1 MNKFWPTFN
10 LTYMQKVKSKS
21 FIIMTAIFMILIFA
35 LSNIDKIIDFF
46 DNDSKVVA
54 IQTDNDIIYKVLEKQ
69 YKQNDDIE
77 KVEKVSLEKGKKGV
91 KDEKYKRLI
100 QVNVNGGKVDGTIYE
115 KGNVSE
121 SEKMTLQST
130 LSQMQSSLT
139 AQKLNLSEKD
149 LKTLNTPSDV
159 KTEEIKTNDEKQ
171 SSDIDPKVQAL
182 NSAVVYIIIFLSF
195 FITINYANQNRF
207 RNCD

>member
-54 IQTDNDIIYKVLEKQ
+54 IQTDNDMIYKVLEKQ

-77 KVEKVSLEKGKKGV
+77 KVEKFHSKKV
-91 KDEKYKRLI
+91 K
-100 QVNVNGGKVDGTIYE
+100 KV
-115 KGNVSE
+115 
-121 SEKMTLQST
+121 
-130 LSQMQSSLT
+130 
-139 AQKLNLSEKD
+139 
-149 LKTLNTPSDV
+149 LKTKS
-159 KTEEIKTNDEKQ
+159 
-171 SSDIDPKVQAL
+171 
-182 NSAVVYIIIFLSF
+182 
-195 FITINYANQNRF
+195 INV
-207 RNCD
+207 

>member
-54 IQTDNDIIYKVLEKQ
+54 IQTDNDMIYKVLEKQ

-77 KVEKVSLEKGKKGV
+77 KVEKVSLEKGKKV
-91 KDEKYKRLI
+91 
-100 QVNVNGGKVDGTIYE
+100 
-115 KGNVSE
+115 
-121 SEKMTLQST
+121 
-130 LSQMQSSLT
+130 
-139 AQKLNLSEKD
+139 
-149 LKTLNTPSDV
+149 LKTKS
-159 KTEEIKTNDEKQ
+159 
-171 SSDIDPKVQAL
+171 
-182 NSAVVYIIIFLSF
+182 
-195 FITINYANQNRF
+195 ITV
-207 RNCD
+207 